1 VVVIGNPFGLEGSVT
16 NGIVS
21 AVRDIPTFGRIIQ
34 ITAPISPGSRP
45 PNVSRDARP
54 EARRYLEQL
63 PARWEETRLLTG
75 DPGRS
80 AVLAREAP
88 DGRWFIGGTFA
99 GAAQTVKVPLRLGS
113 GRWLV
118 ETVTDGA
125 SGLVREPHVV
135 RGGDSLDVPVLTDG
149 GFAALACRWQPGR
162 TTCDR

>member
-1 VVVIGNPFGLEGSVT
+1 VVLTLLASITNYASNLIFSRVLSPASFGDLTALLALLVVITV
-16 NGIVS
+16 
-21 AVRDIPTFGRIIQ
+21 PT
-34 ITAPISPGSRP
+34 
-45 PNVSRDARP
+45 
-54 EARRYLEQL
+54 
-63 PARWEETRLLTG
+63 
-75 DPGRS
+75 
-80 AVLAREAP
+80 
-88 DGRWFIGGTFA
+88 